1 MAHRIFY
8 NSDGGIGWEPIKHM
22 IGIGL
27 RVFNAQFIDLSKSK
41 PSFASRLRTTLIH
54 PPIGG
59 EGGDI
64 FIARR
69 PHDLQ
74 YYVSHPSF
82 LDKRKFRAI
91 WIIDSCFTE
100 EWMKPTRRLLSHF
113 DLVGYT
119 RFRDSDFYSHLCGN
133 RAVYLGWGTDA
144 LRISAISSKRNID
157 ILRVG
162 RQPKQW
168 DDDDQTAQ
176 ACGALSLTFQGRPP
190 MVDDYRK
197 SYNDLI
203 ANWYSQSKVVI
214 AHSNIASPVSY
225 GHASKEYITARW
237 TDSLACGA
245 SIAGVQPLQDIDLV
259 NWDGAL
265 IHFDQIDLE
274 ENLLQISE
282 FLQNWTAKNAET
294 NKLEALRR
302 LDWRW
307 RFDLIARRLECGTQI
322 LDHELSSLQSTIKIL
337 AQ

>member
-1 MAHRIFY
+1 MAHRILY
-8 NSDGGIGWEPIKHM
+8 YSDGGIGWEPIKHM

-27 RVFNAQFIDLSKSK
+27 RVLNAQFVDLSKSQ
-41 PSFASRLRTTLIH
+41 PSLASRLRSTLIH

-74 YYVSHPSF
+74 YYFSHPSF

-119 RFRDSDFYSHLCGN
+119 QYRDSDFYSHLCGN

-144 LRISAISSKRNID
+144 LRINSISGERSID

-162 RQPKQW
+162 RQPKEW
-168 DDDDQTAQ
+168 DDDDQTAR
-176 ACGALSLTFQGRPP
+176 ACEEVSLTFQGRPP
-190 MVDDYRK
+190 IVDDHRK
-197 SYNDLI
+197 SYDDLV
-203 ANWYSQSKVVI
+203 ANWYSRSKIVI
-214 AHSNIASPVSY
+214 AHSNIVSPVFY
-225 GHASKEYITARW
+225 GHVSKEYITARW
-237 TDSLACGA
+237 ADSLACGA
-245 SIAGVQPLQDIDLV
+245 IVAGVQPLQDIDLV
-259 NWDGAL
+259 NWNGAL
-265 IHFDQIDLE
+265 IHFDHIELKK
-274 ENLLQISE
+274 NLIQISE
-282 FLQNWTAKNAET
+282 FLQSWTIKTAEN

-307 RFDLIARRLECGTQI
+307 RFDVIARHLECGSQI
-322 LDHELSSLQSTIKIL
+322 LSNELDSLQSTIDSF
-337 AQ
+337 